1 MPGGKGPA
9 SPSDGDGLVSGN
21 LGLIALFGGVVLV
34 FGGIVAAN
42 QAGLFGG
49 SSSTASGDILGCE
62 ETFTG
67 SSVHE
72 HAQFNFYLN
81 SSETF
86 DFSQSQYQVADP
98 RLHFEHG
105 SQDGPPG
112 GATLH
117 IHEGRPTIACLFQ
130 TLGWSVS
137 PDSVTI
143 SGETYAADASHEWRV
158 FVDGEADDRGFNA
171 PLEGQKTYTVRYLYT
186 DSADGGTSNSS
197 T

>member
-1 MPGGKGPA
+1 M
-9 SPSDGDGLVSGN
+9 
-21 LGLIALFGGVVLV
+21 GLIALFGGVVLV

-49 SSSTASGDILGCE
+49 DSSTVSGEIVGCE
-62 ETFTG
+62 QSFTG
-67 SSVHE
+67 STVHE

-86 DFSQSQYQVADP
+86 DFSQERYQVASP
-98 RLHFEHG
+98 KLHFEAG
-105 SQDGPPG
+105 QRDGPPG
-112 GATLH
+112 GATVH

-143 SGETYAADASHEWRV
+143 SGETYAADATHEWRIL
-158 FVDGEADDRGFNA
+158 VDGEPDEREFNT
-171 PLEGQKTYTVRYLYT
+171 PLEGQKTYTMRYVYNAP
-186 DSADGGTSNSS
+186 ADGGNQTTSSG
-197 T
+197 